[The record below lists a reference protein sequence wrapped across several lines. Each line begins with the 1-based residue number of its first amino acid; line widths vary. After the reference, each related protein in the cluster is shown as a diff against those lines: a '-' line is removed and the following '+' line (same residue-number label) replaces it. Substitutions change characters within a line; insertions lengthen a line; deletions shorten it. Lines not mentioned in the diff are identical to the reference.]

1 MLKVRQNDEIN
12 CATFCGKPVENVENV
27 ENAHSANNEW
37 IEPHSAAL
45 HTARR

>member
-12 CATFCGKPVENVENV
+12 CATFCGKPVESVESV
-27 ENAHSANNEW
+27 ENAHSAKKEW
-37 IEPHSAAL
+37 IKPHSAAL